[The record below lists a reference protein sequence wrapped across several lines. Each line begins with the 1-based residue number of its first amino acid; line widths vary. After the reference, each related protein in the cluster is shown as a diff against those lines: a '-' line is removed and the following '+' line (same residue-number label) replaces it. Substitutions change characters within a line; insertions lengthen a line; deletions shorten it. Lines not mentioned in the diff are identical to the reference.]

1 MKTLLLLRHAKSSW
15 DNPRLADFERPFNGR
30 GRADAPRMG
39 ALLHK
44 EGLEPDMIITSSA
57 KRALATA
64 TAVAEACDN
73 ETAVQATRELYLA
86 GPEEYLSLLAEVP
99 ETVSTLLMVGHNP
112 GLEELLEELTG
123 QWERLTYRRAGAYR
137 PACRFMAGDRRAGQR
152 NFAAGVAPQ
161 GGRGLSERPAGGC
174 FGVR

>member
-15 DNPRLADFERPFNGR
+15 DNPRLADFERPLNGR

-39 ALLHK
+39 ALLHR
-44 EGLEPDMIITSSA
+44 EGLEPDLIITSSA

-64 TAVAEACDN
+64 TAVAEAFDD
-73 ETAVQATRELYLA
+73 ETALQATRELYMA
-86 GPEEYLSLLAEVP
+86 GPEEFLGLLAEVP

-123 QWERLTYRRAGAYR
+123 QWERLPTAALAQIALPAGSW
-137 PACRFMAGDRRAGQR
+137 PE
-152 NFAAGVAPQ
+152 AAAE
-161 GGRGLSERPAGGC
+161 GRGSLVQLWRPKEIAK
-174 FGVR
+174 